1 MLAIHK
7 FNKMAHEMQM
17 RWRLECRSATK
28 KVSVMKRLIQIVLIS
43 AIIIPSC
50 GGGGNSGLK
59 NADPRVDSL
68 LRVMTLEEKIGQ
80 MVLFTSDWD
89 ITGPTIKEGYLDDIR
104 NGRCGNV
111 FNAYTTSYIRELQRV
126 AVEESRLGIPLLF
139 GYDVVHGHKTIF
151 PVPLAESCSWDLDLM
166 RRTAAASA
174 AEAAASGLNW
184 TFAPMVDI
192 SVDPRWGRVC
202 EGAGED
208 PYLGSLIADA
218 RVKGFQGNDLSDP
231 LTVLACVKHFA
242 AYGAPL
248 AGRDY
253 NTVDM
258 SERQFRE
265 FYLPPYKAG
274 VEAGALSVM
283 TAFNEYDGVPATG
296 NAYLIKNVL
305 KKQWGF
311 QGFVVTDYTSINEM
325 VHHGYAASEAEAG
338 VKAVNAGVDMDLQ
351 GAVYFNYMRGLVS
364 AGFVSMRTIDHAVA
378 RILNVKA
385 KLGLFDDPYRYC
397 DPAREAQVVASPQ
410 MMALSREAAR
420 KSMVLLKND
429 DCLPFDRGDRIAVIG
444 ELATSKR
451 DLLGSWKA
459 AGEWDGIRSIF
470 EAVCEYNG
478 AANVIYAEGCKKMGT
493 DRSGFSEAM
502 SVVDKADK
510 VLMVIGEDWD
520 WSGEAASRT
529 DISVPGVQSEL
540 LSMIAA
546 TGKPVAVVLLNG
558 RPLVLEKES
567 ADADALLEAWYPGS
581 MGADAVVDI
590 LFGQYNPSGK
600 LTMTFPRSV
609 GQVPIFYYEK
619 NTGRPIYLPSEKY
632 KSKYLDSPNDPLYSF
647 GYGLSY
653 TTFRYSDLSISS
665 PKMKKGKSIEVAVTV
680 TNTGPVT
687 GEETVQLYIRD
698 LVGSVT
704 RPVKLLKGFQKVTIP
719 PGESRKVSFTIDDS
733 MLAFWRHDMT
743 FGVEEG
749 DFYVMVGG
757 SSSDLLQASFVLVP

>member
-1 MLAIHK
+1 MSL
-7 FNKMAHEMQM
+7 
-17 RWRLECRSATK
+17 CDK

-50 GGGGNSGLK
+50 GGGRNYGLRDL
-59 NADPRVDSL
+59 DPRVDSL
-68 LRVMTLEEKIGQ
+68 LRVMTLDEKIGQ

-89 ITGPTIKEGYLDDIR
+89 VTGPTIRKGYLDDIR
-104 NGRCGNV
+104 SGRCGNI

-218 RVKGFQGNDLSDP
+218 RVRGFQGNDLADP

-274 VEAGALSVM
+274 VDAGALSVM
-283 TAFNEYDGVPATG
+283 TAFNEYDAVPATG
-296 NAYLIKNVL
+296 NSFLIKDIL
-305 KKQWGF
+305 KKDWKF

-325 VHHGYAASEAEAG
+325 VHHGYSASEAEAG
-338 VKAVNAGVDMDLQ
+338 VQAVNAGVDMDLQ
-351 GAVYFNYMRGLVS
+351 GEVYFNYLRGLVG

-385 KLGLFDDPYRYC
+385 KLGLFDDPYHYC
-397 DPAREAQVVASPQ
+397 DPAREAQIVSSPK
-410 MMALSREAAR
+410 MKSLSREAAR

-429 DCLPFDRGDRIAVIG
+429 GCLPFDRGDRIAVIG
-444 ELATSKR
+444 ELAASKR

-459 AGEWDGIRSIF
+459 AGEWDGMKSILD
-470 EAVCEYNG
+470 AVREYNG
-478 AANVIYAEGCKKMGT
+478 AANVMYAGGCRKMGT
-493 DRSGFSEAM
+493 DRSGFAQAM
-502 SVVDKADK
+502 SVVDMADK

-540 LSMIAA
+540 LSMIAS
-546 TGKPVAVVLLNG
+546 TGKPVAVILLNG
-558 RPLVLEKES
+558 RPLALEQES
-567 ADADALLEAWYPGS
+567 VEADALLEAWYPGS
-581 MGADAVVDI
+581 MGAEAVADI
-590 LFGQYNPSGK
+590 VFGQYNPSGK

-632 KSKYLDSPNDPLYSF
+632 KSKYLDSPNDPLYPF

-665 PKMKKGKSIEVAVTV
+665 PKMKKGMTIEATVTV
-680 TNTGPVT
+680 TNTGKVT
-687 GEETVQLYIRD
+687 GEETVQLYVRD

-719 PGESRKVSFTIDDS
+719 PGESRKVTFTIDDE
-733 MLAFWRHDMT
+733 MLSFWRRDMT

-757 SSSDLLQASFVLVP
+757 SSADLLQASFVLLP

>member
-1 MLAIHK
+1 MSL
-7 FNKMAHEMQM
+7 
-17 RWRLECRSATK
+17 CDK

-59 NADPRVDSL
+59 DVDPKVDSL
-68 LRVMTLEEKIGQ
+68 LRIMTLDEKIGQ

-89 ITGPTIKEGYLDDIR
+89 VTGPTIKEGYLDDIR
-104 NGRCGNV
+104 SGRCGNI
-111 FNAYTTSYIRELQRV
+111 FNAYTTDYIREIQRV

-166 RRTAAASA
+166 RRTASASA

-208 PYLGSLIADA
+208 PFLASLIADA
-218 RVKGFQGNDLSDP
+218 RVKGFQGDDLSDP

-274 VEAGALSVM
+274 VDAGALSVM
-283 TAFNEYDGVPATG
+283 TSFNEYDGVPSTG
-296 NAYLIKNVL
+296 NAYLIRTLL
-305 KKQWGF
+305 KKDWGF

-325 VHHGYAASEAEAG
+325 VHHGYAVSEADAG
-338 VKAVNAGVDMDLQ
+338 VKAINAGVDMDLQ
-351 GAVYFNYMRGLVS
+351 GEVYFNYLKGLVG

-397 DPAREAQVVASPQ
+397 DSAREADVVENQKIRS
-410 MMALSREAAR
+410 LSREAAR

-429 DCLPFDRGDRIAVIG
+429 GTLPFDRGDRIAVIG
-444 ELATSKR
+444 ELAASKR

-459 AGEWDGIRSIF
+459 AGEWDQMKSILD
-470 EAVCEYNG
+470 AVREYNG
-478 AANVIYAEGCKKMGT
+478 AANVFYAEGCKKMGT
-493 DRSGFSEAM
+493 DRSGFGAALEA
-502 SVVDKADK
+502 VAQADK

-558 RPLVLEKES
+558 RPLVLEKENV
-567 ADADALLEAWYPGS
+567 DADALLEAWYPGT
-581 MGADAVVDI
+581 MGADAVTDI

-609 GQVPIFYYEK
+609 GQIPIFYYEK

-632 KSKYLDSPNDPLYSF
+632 KSRYLDSPNDPLYPF

-653 TTFRYSDLSISS
+653 TTFSYSDLSLSS
-665 PKMKKGKSIEVAVTV
+665 PKVKKGKTIEATVTV
-680 TNTGPVT
+680 TNTGQVT
-687 GEETVQLYIRD
+687 GEEIVQLYIRD

-704 RPVKLLKGFQKVTIP
+704 RPVKLLKAFQKVAIP
-719 PGESRKVSFTIDDS
+719 PGESRKITFTIDND
-733 MLAFWRHDMT
+733 MLSFWRQDMT

-749 DFYVMVGG
+749 DFKVMVGG
-757 SSSDLLQASFVLVP
+757 SSADLLQASFTLVP

>member
-1 MLAIHK
+1 
-7 FNKMAHEMQM
+7 
-17 RWRLECRSATK
+17 
-28 KVSVMKRLIQIVLIS
+28 MKRLIQIVLIS

-59 NADPRVDSL
+59 DVDPKVDSL
-68 LRVMTLEEKIGQ
+68 LRIMTLDEKIGQ

-89 ITGPTIKEGYLDDIR
+89 VTGPTIKEGYLDDIR
-104 NGRCGNV
+104 SGRCGNI
-111 FNAYTTSYIRELQRV
+111 FNAYTTDYIREIQRV

-166 RRTAAASA
+166 RRTASASA

-208 PYLGSLIADA
+208 PFLASLIADA
-218 RVKGFQGNDLSDP
+218 RVKGFQGDDLSDP

-274 VEAGALSVM
+274 VDAGALSVM
-283 TAFNEYDGVPATG
+283 TSFNEYDGVPSTG
-296 NAYLIKNVL
+296 NAYLIRTLL
-305 KKQWGF
+305 KKDWGF

-325 VHHGYAASEAEAG
+325 VHHGYAASEADAG

-351 GAVYFNYMRGLVS
+351 GEVYFNYLKGLVG

-385 KLGLFDDPYRYC
+385 ELGLFDDPYRYC
-397 DPAREAQVVASPQ
+397 DSAREADVVENQKIRS
-410 MMALSREAAR
+410 LSREAAR

-429 DCLPFDRGDRIAVIG
+429 GTLPFDRGDRIAVIG
-444 ELATSKR
+444 ELAASKR

-459 AGEWDGIRSIF
+459 AGEWDQMKSILD
-470 EAVCEYNG
+470 AVREYNG
-478 AANVIYAEGCKKMGT
+478 AANVFYAEGCKKMGT
-493 DRSGFSEAM
+493 DRSGFGAALEA
-502 SVVDKADK
+502 VAQADK

-558 RPLVLEKES
+558 RPLVLEKENV
-567 ADADALLEAWYPGS
+567 DADALLEAWYPGT
-581 MGADAVVDI
+581 MGADAVTDI

-609 GQVPIFYYEK
+609 GQIPIFYYEK

-632 KSKYLDSPNDPLYSF
+632 KSRYLDSPNDPLYPF

-653 TTFRYSDLSISS
+653 TTFIYSDLSLSS
-665 PKMKKGKSIEVAVTV
+665 PKVKKGKTIEATVTV
-680 TNTGPVT
+680 TNTGQVT

-704 RPVKLLKGFQKVTIP
+704 RPVKLLKAFQKVAIP
-719 PGESRKVSFTIDDS
+719 PGESRKITFTIDND
-733 MLAFWRHDMT
+733 MLSFWRQDMT

-749 DFYVMVGG
+749 DFKVMVGG
-757 SSSDLLQASFVLVP
+757 SSADLLQASFTLVP

>member
-1 MLAIHK
+1 MSL
-7 FNKMAHEMQM
+7 
-17 RWRLECRSATK
+17 CDK

-59 NADPRVDSL
+59 DVDPKVDSL
-68 LRVMTLEEKIGQ
+68 LRIMTLDEKIGQ

-89 ITGPTIKEGYLDDIR
+89 VTGPTIKEGYLDDIR
-104 NGRCGNV
+104 SGRCGNI
-111 FNAYTTSYIRELQRV
+111 FNAYTTDYIREIQRV

-166 RRTAAASA
+166 RRTASASA

-208 PYLGSLIADA
+208 PFLASLIADA
-218 RVKGFQGNDLSDP
+218 RVKGFQGDDLSDP

-274 VEAGALSVM
+274 VDAGALSVM
-283 TAFNEYDGVPATG
+283 TSFNEYDGVPSTG
-296 NAYLIKNVL
+296 NAYLIRTLL
-305 KKQWGF
+305 KKDWGF

-325 VHHGYAASEAEAG
+325 VHHGYAASEADAG

-351 GAVYFNYMRGLVS
+351 GEVYFNYLKGLVG

-385 KLGLFDDPYRYC
+385 ELGLFDDPYRYC
-397 DPAREAQVVASPQ
+397 DSAREADVVENQKIRS
-410 MMALSREAAR
+410 LSREAAR

-429 DCLPFDRGDRIAVIG
+429 GTLPFDRGDRIAVIG
-444 ELATSKR
+444 ELAASKR

-459 AGEWDGIRSIF
+459 AGEWDQMKSILD
-470 EAVCEYNG
+470 AVREYNG
-478 AANVIYAEGCKKMGT
+478 AANVFYAEGCKKMGT
-493 DRSGFSEAM
+493 DRSGFGAALEA
-502 SVVDKADK
+502 VAQADK

-558 RPLVLEKES
+558 RPLVLEKENV
-567 ADADALLEAWYPGS
+567 DADALLEAWYPGT
-581 MGADAVVDI
+581 MGADAVTDI

-632 KSKYLDSPNDPLYSF
+632 KSRYLDSPNDPLYPF

-653 TTFRYSDLSISS
+653 TTFSYSDLSLSS
-665 PKMKKGKSIEVAVTV
+665 PKVKKGKTIEATVTV
-680 TNTGPVT
+680 TNTGQVT

-704 RPVKLLKGFQKVTIP
+704 RPVKLLKAFQKVAIP
-719 PGESRKVSFTIDDS
+719 PGESRRITFTIDND
-733 MLAFWRHDMT
+733 MLSFWRQDMT

-749 DFYVMVGG
+749 DFKVMVGG
-757 SSSDLLQASFVLVP
+757 SSADLLQASFTLVP

>member
-1 MLAIHK
+1 MSL
-7 FNKMAHEMQM
+7 
-17 RWRLECRSATK
+17 CDK

-59 NADPRVDSL
+59 DVDPKVDSL
-68 LRVMTLEEKIGQ
+68 LRIMTLDEKIGQ

-89 ITGPTIKEGYLDDIR
+89 VTGPTIKEGYLDDIR
-104 NGRCGNV
+104 SGRCGNI
-111 FNAYTTSYIRELQRV
+111 FNAYTTDYIREIQRV

-166 RRTAAASA
+166 RRTASASA

-208 PYLGSLIADA
+208 PFLASLIADA
-218 RVKGFQGNDLSDP
+218 RVKGFQGDDLSDP

-274 VEAGALSVM
+274 VDAGALSVM
-283 TAFNEYDGVPATG
+283 TSFNEYDGVPSTG
-296 NAYLIKNVL
+296 NAYLIRTLL
-305 KKQWGF
+305 KKDWGF

-325 VHHGYAASEAEAG
+325 VHHGYAASEADAG

-351 GAVYFNYMRGLVS
+351 GEVYFNYLKGLVG

-397 DPAREAQVVASPQ
+397 DSAREADVVENQKIRS
-410 MMALSREAAR
+410 LSREAAR

-429 DCLPFDRGDRIAVIG
+429 GTLPFDRGDRIAVIG
-444 ELATSKR
+444 ELAASKR

-459 AGEWDGIRSIF
+459 AGEWDQMKSILD
-470 EAVCEYNG
+470 AVREYNG
-478 AANVIYAEGCKKMGT
+478 AANVFYAEGCKKMGT
-493 DRSGFSEAM
+493 DRSGFGAALEA
-502 SVVDKADK
+502 VAQADK

-558 RPLVLEKES
+558 RPLVLEKENV
-567 ADADALLEAWYPGS
+567 DADALLEAWYPGT
-581 MGADAVVDI
+581 MGADAVTDI

-609 GQVPIFYYEK
+609 GQIPIFYYEK

-632 KSKYLDSPNDPLYSF
+632 KSRYLDSPNDPLYPF

-653 TTFRYSDLSISS
+653 TTFSYSDLSLSS
-665 PKMKKGKSIEVAVTV
+665 PKVKKGKTIEATVTV
-680 TNTGPVT
+680 TNTGQVT
-687 GEETVQLYIRD
+687 GEEIVQLYIRD

-704 RPVKLLKGFQKVTIP
+704 RPVKLLKAFQKVAIP
-719 PGESRKVSFTIDDS
+719 PGESRKITFTIDND
-733 MLAFWRHDMT
+733 MLSFWRQDMT

-749 DFYVMVGG
+749 DFKVMVGG
-757 SSSDLLQASFVLVP
+757 SSADLLQASFTLVP